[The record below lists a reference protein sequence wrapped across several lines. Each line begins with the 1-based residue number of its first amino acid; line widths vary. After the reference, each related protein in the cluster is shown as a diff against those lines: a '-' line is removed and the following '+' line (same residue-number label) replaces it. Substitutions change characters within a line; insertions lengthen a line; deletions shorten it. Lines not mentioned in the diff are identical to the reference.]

1 VFAGAGGPLFFQTGL
16 FLGIASLFPNE
27 GTIMLRSY
35 AVGAGLCFIGALTCA
50 PPVLAQT
57 TLGVDVGLFNA
68 YVWRGITYTNKFV
81 VQPDIYLTVPVG
93 KASLAVGGW
102 GNIEPGSYNSAEA
115 ISENGT
121 DGAGLAEFNWWGE
134 VGFPAGPKTSL
145 TAGVLGYVFPND
157 DGFTSEANT
166 VEVYAKA
173 AFDVLLAPKIA
184 MWYDIDKIKGAY
196 FEGSISHN
204 FAASEKV
211 TLRLGALAGFSAG
224 QEVSDNL
231 DESANFIDGG
241 FTHLDLSAAAP
252 FSAGPLSI
260 TPAVHFVVTGDEI
273 TKVTKFNETTGLP
286 NRKDVKVWFGGTI
299 GWSRGFGATPETPGE

>member
-1 VFAGAGGPLFFQTGL
+1 MQ
-16 FLGIASLFPNE
+16 
-27 GTIMLRSY
+27 RSY
-35 AVGAGLCFIGALTCA
+35 AVGAGLCIIGALTCA
-50 PPVLAQT
+50 PPARAQT
-57 TLGVDVGLFNA
+57 TLGADVGLFNA

-93 KASLAVGGW
+93 KASLTAGGW
-102 GNIEPGSYNSAEA
+102 GNIEPGSYDGPEA
-115 ISENGT
+115 ISENGA
-121 DGAGLAEFNWWGE
+121 DGAGLAEFDWWGE
-134 VGFPAGPKTSL
+134 VGFPVGPKTSL
-145 TAGVLGYVFPND
+145 TAGVTGYIFPND
-157 DGFTSEANT
+157 DGFTSDANT

-196 FEGSISHN
+196 FEGSISHD

-211 TLRLGALAGFSAG
+211 AVTLGALAGFSAG
-224 QEVSDNL
+224 QGVSDNL
-231 DESANFIDGG
+231 DESANFIDDG
-241 FTHLDLSAAAP
+241 FTHLDLSAAVP

-299 GWSRGFGATPETPGE
+299 GWSRGFGATPETPSE